1 MKKVV
6 VYAVDY
12 CPYCKRAKKLL
23 AEKSIP
29 FEEIDITAN
38 EDEMRTKL
46 MSQTGINTVPQIF
59 IDGKFI
65 GGSDKLAELN
75 ASGEL
80 DKLLAA

>member
-1 MKKVV
+1 MKKIV
-6 VYAVDY
+6 VYSVDY

-23 AEKSIP
+23 AEKGVS

-38 EDEMRTKL
+38 EDEMRPKL
-46 MSQTGINTVPQIF
+46 MSQTGIDTVPQIF

-65 GGSDKLAELN
+65 GGSNKLAELN

-80 DKLLAA
+80 DKLLTA